1 MCYGPDGE
9 AVAAQPRFTHFT
21 GVPPDKKTEV
31 KLILLTYMRSGST
44 FAGDLFNQHPD
55 VFYVFEPLRP
65 IQNQIIR
72 KHTGAIFL
80 DLNPVWQNADKQ
92 EKSLQTQVTKAYL
105 DCRFGALNLRAF
117 YDASFLSVGKKTKPF
132 IDCRRNHQG
141 IMGILGCLPLLQ
153 HPCAAARVTSLKTI
167 RLSME
172 QAASLAKSDPKVK
185 VVHLV
190 RDPRGTLRSQ
200 RIYGK
205 FKPSETDQFSKTFCK
220 RVLQDAQVADKL
232 TATYPGRVLRVRY
245 EDLASEPLNFAEKM
259 LGFAGLTL
267 NDGLRGY
274 IWNITMAGNTSRGVL
289 RNERSNS
296 TETSMEWR
304 LKFDFNS
311 TSTIDNNC
319 REVYQRFG
327 YLPLKTK
334 RDLVDLGV
342 PSVLGYAK
350 VHGLW

>member
-1 MCYGPDGE
+1 MILT
-9 AVAAQPRFTHFT
+9 RSR
-21 GVPPDKKTEV
+21 VPPDKKTEV

-117 YDASFLSVGKKTKPF
+117 YDASFLSV
-132 IDCRRNHQG
+132 
-141 IMGILGCLPLLQ
+141 
-153 HPCAAARVTSLKTI
+153 
-167 RLSME
+167 
-172 QAASLAKSDPKVK
+172 
-185 VVHLV
+185 
-190 RDPRGTLRSQ
+190 
-200 RIYGK
+200 
-205 FKPSETDQFSKTFCK
+205 ETDQFSKTFCK